1 MPPVAIYMCAIGSLY
16 TEAKWDGTGAGQGKT
31 GTIFATQPVAR
42 MEKL

>member
-31 GTIFATQPVAR
+31 GATQPVAR